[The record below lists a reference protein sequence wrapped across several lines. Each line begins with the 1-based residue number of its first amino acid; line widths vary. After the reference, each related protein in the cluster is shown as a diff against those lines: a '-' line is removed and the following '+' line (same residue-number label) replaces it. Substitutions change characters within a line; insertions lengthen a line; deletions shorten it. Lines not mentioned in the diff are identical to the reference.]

1 MNDTIASQHTPVDRE
16 VAADHESTHG
26 SVLLGKDVRFV
37 CKICLVF
44 ATIDKNQ
51 AGVAAVIPVAFV
63 HGVCPSSTPAEAL
76 EVLHIESAHCDVDAG
91 GGHLMGRSGKLE
103 VG

>member
-1 MNDTIASQHTPVDRE
+1 
-16 VAADHESTHG
+16 
-26 SVLLGKDVRFV
+26 LGKDVRFV

-51 AGVAAVIPVAFV
+51 AGVAVVIPVAFV

-91 GGHLMGRSGKLE
+91 GGHLMGVVVSWRTVEIQLWLRLSKQKGGNRSL
-103 VG
+103 